1 MNKFILAIDD
11 SPWRYDFFTT
21 LTPTVRGACLEC
33 VSLHINKA
41 SGILLDYDLDG
52 EEECI
57 CGIPLTGPHKS
68 TAYLNLIKQR
78 KLPTI
83 ITSRSQFQNR
93 EYLFEQLKEHVPVI
107 QIPAQE
113 VYCEYAWLGWLYRNK
128 AL

>member
-11 SPWRYDFFTT
+11 SPWRYDLFAE
-21 LTPTVRGACLEC
+21 LTPTVRGACIEC
-33 VSLHINKA
+33 VNLHINKA

-52 EEECI
+52 EEECL
-57 CGIPLTGPHKS
+57 CGVPLVGPLKS
-68 TAYLNLIKQR
+68 TLYLGLIIQR

-93 EYLFEQLKEHVPVI
+93 EYLFEQLKNHVPVI

-113 VYCEYAWLGWLYRNK
+113 LFCEYAWLGWLHRNE